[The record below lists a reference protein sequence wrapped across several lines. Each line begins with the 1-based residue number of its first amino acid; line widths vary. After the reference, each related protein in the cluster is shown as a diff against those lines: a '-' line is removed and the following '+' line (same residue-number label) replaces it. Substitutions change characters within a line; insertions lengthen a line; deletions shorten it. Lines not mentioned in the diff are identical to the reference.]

1 MTLNGNTA
9 TIALVEGD
17 EDLLALMQTVLAG
30 PATRLTLAA
39 TGRAGMQLYRV
50 QRPDVMILDLALP
63 DMNGWELY
71 MQLQSENGSRP
82 VPLIVLADR
91 ASRVD
96 KSFGL
101 QVARVH
107 DFLVKPFLPSQLR
120 VSVAQALQPARPI
133 VFLYAVTQ
141 TPA

>member
-1 MTLNGNTA
+1 MALNGNTA

-30 PATRLTLAA
+30 PTTRLTLAA
-39 TGRAGMQLYRV
+39 TGRAGMQLYRA

-71 MQLQSENGSRP
+71 MQLQSENGSGP

-96 KSFGL
+96 KTFGL
-101 QVARVH
+101 RVARVH

-120 VSVAQALQPARPI
+120 VSVARALQPVRPME
-133 VFLYAVTQ
+133 FSYAVTQ